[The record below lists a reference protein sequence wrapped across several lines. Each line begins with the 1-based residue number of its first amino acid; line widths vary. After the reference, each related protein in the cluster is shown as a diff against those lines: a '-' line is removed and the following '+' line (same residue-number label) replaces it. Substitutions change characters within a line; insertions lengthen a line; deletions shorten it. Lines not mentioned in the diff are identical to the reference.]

1 MKCNV
6 GGIDR
11 KLRIVAGL
19 AIIAAGVYFQ
29 SWWGVIGM
37 IPLVTGVIGWCPA
50 YIPFGMSTKNG
61 CCDAENKS
69 TVE

>member
-19 AIIAAGVYFQ
+19 AIIAAGIYFQ

-37 IPLVTGVIGWCPA
+37 IPLLTGVIGWCPA
-50 YIPFGMSTKNG
+50 YFPFGISTRNG
-61 CCDAENKS
+61 CCHVENKS
-69 TVE
+69 TED